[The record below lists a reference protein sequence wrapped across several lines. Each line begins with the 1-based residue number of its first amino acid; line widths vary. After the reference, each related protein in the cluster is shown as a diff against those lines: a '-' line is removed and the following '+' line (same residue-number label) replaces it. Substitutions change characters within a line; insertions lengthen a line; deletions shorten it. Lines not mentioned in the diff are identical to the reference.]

1 MKSANKNTILYI
13 APSLSSFIN
22 NDISL
27 LSNRYPVI
35 FNTYA
40 WNKKYWV
47 PFYLLHQV
55 FFLLKHIRS
64 TRKIF
69 VSFGGYWS
77 FFPALAGRLAGVEV
91 YIILNGTDCAAI
103 PPLHYGN
110 LRSQPLKWFCHQSY
124 KMASMLLPVSS
135 SLVYTKNTYF
145 SEDAFSFQGYKHF
158 FPKLK
163 TQSSVVNNG
172 FDKDFWSPQKN
183 NKKEPLTFMA
193 VFSASQFILKGGDL
207 IVQLAEKFS
216 NCKFYIAGTEK
227 PDTLEIE
234 NKNLFFLG
242 KLTSHELRTY
252 YRRFRFYLQLS
263 VFEGFGCSLGEAM
276 LCECIP
282 IGSRVNIIPEII
294 GDTGFIVAKRE
305 IHALEIVVQK
315 ALSVT
320 AKTSLGKKARER
332 IADKYSI
339 EKRESALFSL
349 IEK

>member
-13 APSLSSFIN
+13 APSLSSFIKS
-22 NDISL
+22 DIAL
-27 LSNRYPVI
+27 LSSRYPV
-35 FNTYA
+35 FVNTYA

-47 PFYLLHQV
+47 PFYLLHQI

-77 FFPALAGRLAGVEV
+77 FFPALAGRLAGIDV

-110 LRSQPLKWFCHQSY
+110 LRSHPLKWFCHQSY

-135 SLVYTKNTYF
+135 SLVSVKNTYF
-145 SEDAFSFQGYKHF
+145 SKDIFSFQGYKHF

-163 TQSSVVNNG
+163 TQSRVVHNG
-172 FDKDFWSPQKN
+172 FDKDFWSPPKN

-207 IVQLAEKFS
+207 IVQLAEKFP
-216 NCKFYIAGTEK
+216 NCKFYIAGTKK
-227 PDTLEIE
+227 PATLKIE
-234 NKNLFFLG
+234 NKNLIFLG
-242 KLTSHELRTY
+242 KLTSNELRAC

-263 VFEGFGCSLGEAM
+263 AFEGFGCALGEAM

-294 GDTGFIVAKRE
+294 GDTGFVVAKRE
-305 IHALEIVVQK
+305 IQALEIVVHK
-315 ALSVT
+315 ALSVKD
-320 AKTSLGKKARER
+320 KTSLGKKARER

>member
-1 MKSANKNTILYI
+1 MGKNIKFAALMKSANKNTILYI

-110 LRSQPLKWFCHQSY
+110 LRSQPLKWF
-124 KMASMLLPVSS
+124 LPPI
-135 SLVYTKNTYF
+135 LQNGVYVT
-145 SEDAFSFQGYKHF
+145 
-158 FPKLK
+158 
-163 TQSSVVNNG
+163 
-172 FDKDFWSPQKN
+172 
-183 NKKEPLTFMA
+183 
-193 VFSASQFILKGGDL
+193 ASQFL
-207 IVQLAEKFS
+207 IGL
-216 NCKFYIAGTEK
+216 
-227 PDTLEIE
+227 
-234 NKNLFFLG
+234 
-242 KLTSHELRTY
+242 H
-252 YRRFRFYLQLS
+252 
-263 VFEGFGCSLGEAM
+263 
-276 LCECIP
+276 
-282 IGSRVNIIPEII
+282 
-294 GDTGFIVAKRE
+294 
-305 IHALEIVVQK
+305 
-315 ALSVT
+315 
-320 AKTSLGKKARER
+320 
-332 IADKYSI
+332 
-339 EKRESALFSL
+339 
-349 IEK
+349 